1 MIFFGGAQFEGFVFT
16 IGVKRNCQSTRSV
29 VKSWMNIFRTFL
41 ALLVCSVF
49 AVAAVEVRAGSR
61 GSTEG
66 TFAGIEQGDYAHF
79 LIKDKK
85 GKDDSFIVLRPDKSV
100 QPYLDNPSKLK
111 GRAVRVHWKEQ
122 TIPEAGGK
130 MKMMTKV
137 ESSK

>member
-1 MIFFGGAQFEGFVFT
+1 MGG
-16 IGVKRNCQSTRSV
+16 IGVRRSCQTNRSV

-49 AVAAVEVRAGSR
+49 AITDVEMRAGSR

-66 TFAGIEQGDYAHF
+66 TFVGVEQGDYAHF

-100 QPYLDNPSKLK
+100 QPYLDNPDKLK
-111 GRAVRVHWKEQ
+111 GKRIRVHWEEQ
-122 TIPEAGGK
+122 PIPEAGEK
-130 MKMMTKV
+130 MKTITKV
-137 ESSK
+137 EARKG